1 MKEGLLG
8 PKVENVAVAIVQDII
23 DQGEPMYYVY
33 LLNLRDDIMEGV
45 IINSVG
51 YGELKA
57 DGEQIRTS
65 TLRHTLEILLPEE
78 AAKARILALENAS
91 VTEMHQYGRQL
102 LAAGKTAEAFSVFEK
117 NHKKNNG
124 AWPTNAGMMRGY
136 AGMGNL
142 KKALEYAKL
151 ALVQAPDELNKK
163 GLQANIAQLEA
174 GHSL

>member
-78 AAKARILALENAS
+78 AAKLEPIM
-91 VTEMHQYGRQL
+91 ED
-102 LAAGKTAEAFSVFEK
+102 VFGLSNEYWVSFWV
-117 NHKKNNG
+117 NDDMYDKKFVFLPNTISSDKME
-124 AWPTNAGMMRGY
+124 WIP
-136 AGMGNL
+136 L
-142 KKALEYAKL
+142 
-151 ALVQAPDELNKK
+151 LNKK
-163 GLQANIAQLEA
+163 GLIIR
-174 GHSL
+174 